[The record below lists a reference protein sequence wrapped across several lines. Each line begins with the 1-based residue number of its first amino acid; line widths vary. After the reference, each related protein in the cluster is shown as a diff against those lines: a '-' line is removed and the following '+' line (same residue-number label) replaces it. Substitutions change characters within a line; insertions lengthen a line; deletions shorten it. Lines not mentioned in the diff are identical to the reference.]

1 MEESVVRIMLHL
13 DFSPVDAQEHGHIRP
28 LASRSGR
35 FFKKTSH
42 CLLLSRLTKR
52 LKSESLKSDFTID
65 LKHEV
70 GREFVWLKV
79 FVIKK
84 LCLFKW

>member
-35 FFKKTSH
+35 FFKKTSQAKEEPEEP
-42 CLLLSRLTKR
+42 CCQLIYFFFNFSFIIIIIFGCAVFSLLLGFFSSAGTRAPL
-52 LKSESLKSDFTID
+52 
-65 LKHEV
+65 
-70 GREFVWLKV
+70 
-79 FVIKK
+79 
-84 LCLFKW
+84 